1 MDRLAD
7 PGGSGYDRAA
17 AASLLARVL
26 GLSGGPGLVTASL
39 AKLPGAAER
48 HARGGFG
55 SRVAGVELGA
65 WRFTPATGTRLLVAH
80 VVGGIAISEE
90 PLLPVAAAQRIAGA
104 IDEHLA
110 NFGPQILPDV
120 LAVLEGLAV
129 ASG

>member
-1 MDRLAD
+1 VEGPVD
-7 PGGSGYDRAA
+7 PGASGYDRTAA
-17 AASLLARVL
+17 SSLLARVL
-26 GLSGGPGLVTASL
+26 ALPGGPGLVTASL
-39 AKLPGAAER
+39 ARIPGAEER
-48 HARGGFG
+48 QARGGFG

-90 PLLPVAAAQRIAGA
+90 PLLPVAAAQRVAGA
-104 IDEHLA
+104 MEEHLA

>member
-1 MDRLAD
+1 VDPLAD

-17 AASLLARVL
+17 AASLLVRVL

-39 AKLPGAAER
+39 AQVPGAEER

-104 IDEHLA
+104 IEEHLA